1 MARRLQPPDGA
12 RDCLSSQRMTPAMQQ
27 LGYDI
32 LAYLAEHPNAQDT
45 TEGIIEWWLSE
56 RAAKPNTILVE
67 EALAELVDLGFILT
81 RRTEDARAYYKV
93 NHRKLKE
100 ISAMLTQHG
109 GADAADN

>member
-1 MARRLQPPDGA
+1 LQSPEDA
-12 RDCLSSQRMTPAMQQ
+12 RDCLNSQRPTPAMEQ

-32 LAYLAEHPNAQDT
+32 LAYLAEHPDAQDT

-56 RAAKPNTILVE
+56 RAAKPNIALVE
-67 EALAELVDLGFILT
+67 EALTELVDLGFILT

-93 NHRKLKE
+93 NRRKLRE

-109 GADAADN
+109 GTGTPDN